1 MSFLNRQTVEVRH
14 SVFHYSKAIGLDR
27 NIVGD
32 GQIEL
37 GSRCRLLLLVLNRLL
52 VWSVCVMVLL
62 SIAVFVGAFAGGA
75 AAWFARGVIAD
86 VQRDDEEVDR
96 RVRAEQVRDWAAR
109 KANAA

>member
-1 MSFLNRQTVEVRH
+1 
-14 SVFHYSKAIGLDR
+14 
-27 NIVGD
+27 
-32 GQIEL
+32 
-37 GSRCRLLLLVLNRLL
+37 
-52 VWSVCVMVLL
+52 MVLL

-96 RVRAEQVRDWAAR
+96 KVRAEQVRDWAAR

>member
-1 MSFLNRQTVEVRH
+1 LNKKSAKRAMSVRNRTRRAVR
-14 SVFHYSKAIGLDR
+14 G
-27 NIVGD
+27 
-32 GQIEL
+32 
-37 GSRCRLLLLVLNRLL
+37 VLNRLL

-62 SIAVFVGAFAGGA
+62 SIAVFVGAFAGAA

-96 RVRAEQVRDWAAR
+96 GVRAEQVRDWAAR